1 MPASTRIIYSRRCAW
16 EESLHTNR
24 CLWCER
30 MTRREIMHQGQRMQ
44 LREIHFKCIR
54 TTTPA
59 ERVARVVRR
68 KEPEIRRVQLCQ
80 MRTEFANAHSQVIPE
95 KTGLCG
101 NEHRRHQRR
110 ENCDIILKCYGE
122 RRKNRHAHFYK
133 RDNNS
138 GAAPLSALLPASA
151 PFF

>member
-1 MPASTRIIYSRRCAW
+1 MRDVYIHIQTGTS
-16 EESLHTNR
+16 
-24 CLWCER
+24 ER
-30 MTRREIMHQGQRMQ
+30 MTRREIMHQGRRMRR
-44 LREIHFKCIR
+44 REIHFKCIR

-80 MRTEFANAHSQVIPE
+80 MRTEFASAHSQVIPQ
-95 KTGLCG
+95 KTGCVEMSTG
-101 NEHRRHQRR
+101 ATSAESW
-110 ENCDIILKCYGE
+110 DIILKCYGE

-138 GAAPLSALLPASA
+138 GAAPLSALLPAC
-151 PFF
+151 PLFLRRKWQF